1 MLLVDAGRSVTFSR
15 TRCESESELHRRHD
29 VLPTMWRLACI
40 TRNSKMKLSIPI
52 LAICALLSLQD
63 IVRGQQLQEP
73 PVAQVV
79 NLTASDG
86 VILKASYFAAANPGP
101 GVLLLHQSN
110 RDRKSWD
117 ELAARLALAGI
128 NTLLSTC
135 EGSVRVAAHQAT
147 N

>member
-1 MLLVDAGRSVTFSR
+1 
-15 TRCESESELHRRHD
+15 
-29 VLPTMWRLACI
+29 
-40 TRNSKMKLSIPI
+40 MKLSIPI